1 MIDRRSAMAHALHNT
16 RNIMKL
22 SSSLILFTVGC
33 AASTPGM
40 PGEGRGSGSGSGSG
54 SGTVPLTLD
63 GKYAMQSDFNIEANM
78 PGTAGDVVNGFIQA
92 TDDPDDPTKYI
103 LDQLIAQL
111 PSGTFKSVVQGAES
125 FVAGYLNDR
134 LLDVAPDFVTRIL
147 DIGDKFGQV
156 ARHFGLIE
164 QLDIDANG
172 QATVTV
178 TGVHFK
184 VDTEELDFAFHDYQ
198 LADVTVTGVGV
209 TLDATGKLTIAD
221 HKLPLS
227 YGKLLRLAVDNV
239 IIPMVDPA
247 AVDLS
252 DVFHDAVDCT
262 NVGQYVY
269 DAVGIGSPSTFES
282 ACNAGLTFAAS
293 AIYQQIDKIDASAF
307 EFDVTGVAKA
317 VDTNHDG
324 KADKLQT
331 GKWTGTLSYAGTP
344 APLATATFLG
354 ARL

>member
-1 MIDRRSAMAHALHNT
+1 MMRSLPFVLLTAA
-16 RNIMKL
+16 
-22 SSSLILFTVGC
+22 C
-33 AASTPGM
+33 AASAPTGG
-40 PGEGRGSGSGSGSG
+40 GEGPGSNSTNPGDGSGA
-54 SGTVPLTLD
+54 VPLSAQ
-63 GKYAMQSDFNIEANM
+63 GQYAIQSDFDIATNM
-78 PGTAGDVVNGFIQA
+78 PGTAGAVVNGFIDA

-103 LDQLIAQL
+103 LDQLINQL
-111 PSGTFKSVVQGAES
+111 PSGTLKSVVQGAET

-147 DIGDKFGQV
+147 DMGDKFGQV
-156 ARHFGLIE
+156 ARHFGLLE
-164 QLDIDANG
+164 TLDIGANG

-178 TGVHFK
+178 TGVHFT
-184 VDTEELDFAFHDYQ
+184 VDTEALDFAFHDYQ
-198 LADVTVTGVGV
+198 LADVKVTGVGV
-209 TLDATGKLTIAD
+209 TLDNTGKLTIAS
-221 HKLPLS
+221 HKVPLS

-239 IIPMVDPA
+239 IIPIVDPA

-252 DVFHDAVDCT
+252 DVLHDAVDCT

-269 DAVGIGSPSTFES
+269 DAIGIGSPSTYES

-293 AIYQQIDKIDASAF
+293 AIYAQIDKIDGSAF
-307 EFDVTGVAKA
+307 EFDVAGTAKA

-344 APLATATFLG
+344 APLSTATFLG

>member
-1 MIDRRSAMAHALHNT
+1 MMRSLPF
-16 RNIMKL
+16 
-22 SSSLILFTVGC
+22 ILLTAAC
-33 AASTPGM
+33 AASAPNGGGDDTGSNTNPGD
-40 PGEGRGSGSGSGSG
+40 GSGA
-54 SGTVPLTLD
+54 VPLTAQ
-63 GKYAMQSDFNIEANM
+63 GQYAVQSDFDIATNM

-92 TDDPDDPTKYI
+92 TDDPDDPTKYV
-103 LDQLIAQL
+103 LDQLINQL
-111 PSGTFKSVVQGAES
+111 PSGTLKSVVQGAES

-147 DIGDKFGQV
+147 DVGDKFGQV
-156 ARHFGLIE
+156 ARHFGLLE
-164 QLDIDANG
+164 TLDIGANG

-184 VDTEELDFAFHDYQ
+184 VDTEELDFALHDYS
-198 LADVTVTGVGV
+198 LPDVKVTGVGV
-209 TLDATGKLTIAD
+209 HLDSTGKLTID
-221 HKLPLS
+221 SHKLPLS

-252 DVFHDAVDCT
+252 DVLHDAVDCT

-269 DAVGIGSPSTFES
+269 DAIGIGSPSTYET
-282 ACNAGLTFAAS
+282 ACTAGLSFAAS
-293 AIYQQIDKIDASAF
+293 AIYAQIDKIDGSAF
-307 EFDVTGVAKA
+307 EFDVAGTAKA

-324 KADKLQT
+324 KADKIQT
-331 GKWTGTLSYAGTP
+331 GKWTGTLTYAGTP
-344 APLATATFLG
+344 APLSTATFLG

>member
-1 MIDRRSAMAHALHNT
+1 MMRCLP
-16 RNIMKL
+16 
-22 SSSLILFTVGC
+22 LFLLTAAC
-33 AASTPGM
+33 AASVTNG
-40 PGEGRGSGSGSGSG
+40 GGDDTGSNTNNPDDPG
-54 SGTVPLTLD
+54 SGTVPLSAAGT
-63 GKYAMQSDFNIEANM
+63 YSVQSDFDIATNM
-78 PGTAGDVVNGFIQA
+78 PGTAGDVVNGFIEA
-92 TDDPDDPTKYI
+92 TDDPDDPTKYV
-103 LDQLIAQL
+103 LDELINQL
-111 PSGTFKSVVQGAES
+111 PSGTLKNVVQGAES

-147 DIGDKFGQV
+147 DIGDKFGQC

-164 QLDIDANG
+164 TLEVGANG
-172 QATVTV
+172 QATITV

-184 VDTEELDFAFHDYQ
+184 VDTEELDFAFHDFS
-198 LADVTVTGVGV
+198 LADVKVANVGV
-209 TLDATGKLTIAD
+209 HLDTTGKLTID
-221 HKLPLS
+221 SHKLPLS

-252 DVFHDAVDCT
+252 DVLHDAVDCT
-262 NVGQYVY
+262 NVGEFVY
-269 DAVGIGSPSTFES
+269 DAIGIGSPSTYES

-293 AIYQQIDKIDASAF
+293 AIYAQIDKIDGSAF
-307 EFDVTGVAKA
+307 EFDVAGTAKA

-344 APLATATFLG
+344 APLSTATFLG
-354 ARL
+354 QRN

>member
-1 MIDRRSAMAHALHNT
+1 MMRSLPF
-16 RNIMKL
+16 
-22 SSSLILFTVGC
+22 ILLTAAC
-33 AASTPGM
+33 AASAPNGGGDGTGSATNPDG
-40 PGEGRGSGSGSGSG
+40 GSGA
-54 SGTVPLTLD
+54 VPLSLQ
-63 GKYAMQSDFNIEANM
+63 GQYAVQSDFDIATNM

-92 TDDPDDPTKYI
+92 TDDPDDPTKYV
-103 LDQLIAQL
+103 LDQLINQL
-111 PSGTFKSVVQGAES
+111 PNGTLKSVVQGAES

-147 DIGDKFGQV
+147 DVGDKFGQV

-164 QLDIDANG
+164 QLDVGANG

-184 VDTEELDFAFHDYQ
+184 VDTEELDFAFHDFQ
-198 LADVTVTGVGV
+198 LADVKVTGVAV
-209 TLDATGKLTIAD
+209 TLDATGKVTIAS

-269 DAVGIGSPSTFES
+269 DAIGIGSPSTYEA
-282 ACNAGLTFAAS
+282 ACGAGLTFAAS

-307 EFDVTGVAKA
+307 EFDVAGIAKA

-324 KADKLQT
+324 KADKIQT

-344 APLATATFLG
+344 APLSTATFLG

>member
-1 MIDRRSAMAHALHNT
+1 MMRSLPF
-16 RNIMKL
+16 
-22 SSSLILFTVGC
+22 ILLTAAC
-33 AASTPGM
+33 AASAPTGGGDDTGSNTNPDG
-40 PGEGRGSGSGSGSG
+40 GSGA
-54 SGTVPLTLD
+54 VPLSMQ
-63 GKYAMQSDFNIEANM
+63 GQYAVQSDFDIATNM

-92 TDDPDDPTKYI
+92 TDDPDDPTKYV
-103 LDQLIAQL
+103 LDQLINQL
-111 PSGTFKSVVQGAES
+111 PNGTLKSVVQGAES

-147 DIGDKFGQV
+147 DVGDKFGQV

-164 QLDIDANG
+164 QLDVAANG
-172 QATVTV
+172 TATITV

-184 VDTEELDFAFHDYQ
+184 VDTEELDFAFHDFQ
-198 LADVTVTGVGV
+198 LADVKVTGVGV
-209 TLDATGKLTIAD
+209 HLDATGKLTID
-221 HKLPLS
+221 SHKLPLS

-252 DVFHDAVDCT
+252 DVLHDAVDCT

-269 DAVGIGSPSTFES
+269 DAIGIGSPSTYEA
-282 ACNAGLTFAAS
+282 ACGAGLTFAAS

-307 EFDVTGVAKA
+307 EFDVGGVAKA

-324 KADKLQT
+324 KADKIQT

-344 APLATATFLG
+344 APLSTATFLG
-354 ARL
+354 QRL